1 MDSAFALALV
11 LLGTAAVTTA
21 LAARLGLPTVLGYL
35 AAGVVL
41 GPSATGI
48 VQPGAAMGFLAELGV
63 VLLMFMIGLEF
74 SVSEFLATRRQV
86 LVAGGLQ
93 VLLTATA
100 AALIARVLG
109 ADWPGAVLIGGAV
122 TMSSTAIAAKQLAEQ
137 GELTSRHGHLAVKVL
152 VFQDLAAIPLLA
164 LLAAWSRGGS
174 PAWTALLGESLWTL
188 AVFAAAALLGK
199 PVLYRALAWVARNG
213 SAELFLLAALLLVV
227 AAGFG
232 AHLLGLSP
240 ALGAFLA
247 GLALGESDFRHRVED
262 DIRPFRDLLL
272 GVFFTTVAL
281 QFDLT
286 QLVRA
291 PHAVFGWLL
300 VLVPLKMAL
309 AWPAARAAGLA
320 HADALRAG
328 VILGHGGEFGL
339 LLAAG
344 ALGAGILTP
353 ELGLPLLVA
362 LPLSMSLA
370 PLLIGR
376 HDRLTRLLMRRGAQL
391 SAPQQE
397 ELDIARDTAA
407 MHGHVLVCGAGNL
420 GRLAARAL
428 TLADVPHVLIE
439 SDFEAFTQARRE
451 GLRVLYGDASRIA
464 TLHAAGVERAALV
477 LITFHRLT
485 AAARIAR
492 ALRHSYPN
500 VPVLATSLT
509 EHDARA
515 LQAIAGLRVYPEKI
529 AAGLALAEQ
538 ALLATGYSAEA
549 ADRLIARL
557 RSVLRQEDERDAA
570 RSAA

>member
-1 MDSAFALALV
+1 MESAFLIALV
-11 LLGTAAVTTA
+11 LLGTAAATTA
-21 LAARLGLPTVLGYL
+21 LVARFGLPTVLGYL
-35 AAGVVL
+35 AAGVLL
-41 GPSATGI
+41 GPSASGI
-48 VQPGAAMGFLAELGV
+48 VQPSGAMDFLAELGV
-63 VLLMFMIGLEF
+63 VLLMFMVGLEF

-86 LVAGGLQ
+86 LAAGGLQ
-93 VLLTATA
+93 VLLTATVV
-100 AALIARVLG
+100 ALTARLLG

-122 TMSSTAIAAKQLAEQ
+122 TMSSTAIAAKQLADQ
-137 GELTSRHGHLAVKVL
+137 GELTSRHGHLAMKVL

-174 PAWTALLGESLWTL
+174 PAWTALVGETIWTL
-188 AVFAAAALLGK
+188 AVFAGAVLLGK
-199 PVLYRALAWVARNG
+199 PVLYRALAWVARHGN
-213 SAELFLLAALLLVV
+213 AELFLLAALLLVV

-272 GVFFTTVAL
+272 GVFFATVAL
-281 QFDLT
+281 QFDLG
-286 QLVRA
+286 QLVHA
-291 PHAVFGWLL
+291 PLAVVGWLL
-300 VLVPLKMAL
+300 ALVPLKMAL

-320 HADALRAG
+320 PADAVRAG

-339 LLAAG
+339 LLTAG
-344 ALGAGILTP
+344 ALGAGVVTP

-376 HDRLTRLLMRRGAQL
+376 HDRLARLVMRRGAQL

-407 MHGHVLVCGAGNL
+407 MRGHVLVCGAGNL

-428 TLADVPHVLIE
+428 TLADMPHVLIE
-439 SDFEAFTQARRE
+439 SDYEAFTLARRE
-451 GLRVLYGDASRIA
+451 GLRVLYGDASRLA

-477 LITFHRLT
+477 MITFHRVV

-492 ALRHSYPN
+492 ALRRSFPN
-500 VPVLATSLT
+500 VPVIATSLT
-509 EHDARA
+509 EHDARE

-538 ALLATGYSAEA
+538 ALLATGFSAEA
-549 ADRLIARL
+549 ADRLIAQL
-557 RSVLRQEDERDAA
+557 RTLLRQEDDRSVA
-570 RSAA
+570 RGTA